1 MKKSLLFIAS
11 VLMTINLYAYSDSD
25 MDGVDDTVDSCPNSL
40 LTDLVDISGCTKKS
54 LVSPHSYDIIIGVN
68 YSNSDY
74 RSLNATDTL
83 ASSLQVDYYY
93 KQFSL
98 QASTSFFKTE
108 GSGYSD
114 SGLYDSF
121 LGASYRLNPI
131 NNLSISLSAG
141 ALLPT
146 YDTELKNNNT
156 DYTASVNLSYTLDN
170 FNIFGGYSYSLINDY
185 DMLVT
190 LENGSSYSVIYQNTN
205 AFSGGLGYYL
215 SSNLY
220 VSASYSMSDS
230 IYVGVDDIETATV
243 YGYYSINKDIFTT
256 LSYSYGLSDAASDD
270 YISLRLGFLF

>member
-11 VLMTINLYAYSDSD
+11 ALMTINLYAYSDSD
-25 MDGVDDTVDSCPNSL
+25 MDGVDDTIDSCPNSL

-170 FNIFGGYSYSLINDY
+170 FNIFGGYSYTLINDY

-190 LENGSSYSVIYQNTN
+190 LENGISYSVIYQNTN

-215 SSNLY
+215 SSNVY
-220 VSASYSMSDS
+220 MSASYSMSDS

-243 YGYYSINKDIFTT
+243 YGYYSINKDMFTT

>member
-11 VLMTINLYAYSDSD
+11 ALMTINLYAYSDSD
-25 MDGVDDTVDSCPNSL
+25 MDGVDDTIDSCPNSL

-190 LENGSSYSVIYQNTN
+190 MEDGSSYTVIYQNTN

-243 YGYYSINKDIFTT
+243 YGYYSINKDMFTT

>member
-1 MKKSLLFIAS
+1 MKKSLLFITLA
-11 VLMTINLYAYSDSD
+11 LMTINLYAYSDND

-40 LTDLVDISGCTKKS
+40 LTDLVDINGCTKKS

-68 YSNSDY
+68 YSNADY

-170 FNIFGGYSYSLINDY
+170 FNIFGGYSYTLINDY

-190 LENGSSYSVIYQNTN
+190 TADDSYTIIYQNTN

-243 YGYYSINKDIFTT
+243 YGYYSINKDMFTT

>member
-190 LENGSSYSVIYQNTN
+190 LENGNSYSVIYQNTN